1 MTALDRRSFL
11 KRAGTVTAG
20 AVVMG
25 TGVEAVTRRLA
36 AAAPLGAGPAQ
47 SNRASVLKGYG
58 ELEPRVPINGGEAWL
73 ALPAHF

>member
-20 AVVMG
+20 AVVMS

-36 AAAPLGAGPAQ
+36 AAAPLGAAVI
-47 SNRASVLKGYG
+47 SRT
-58 ELEPRVPINGGEAWL
+58 EPPY
-73 ALPAHF
+73 